1 MDITVLHALLV
12 KTENQPVGNLNVKTV
27 VIFDQKYE
35 FLFQIFNS
43 VTGIKLATFL
53 YFSDQ
58 LLDLKNATQ
67 QTWQGKCF
75 CFPSW
80 FDSVTYI

>member
-1 MDITVLHALLV
+1 MDITVLHALLI

-43 VTGIKLATFL
+43 VTGIKLVTFL
-53 YFSDQ
+53 YFSDR
-58 LLDLKNATQ
+58 LLDLIECYSANMARKM
-67 QTWQGKCF
+67 F
-75 CFPSW
+75 LFS
-80 FDSVTYI
+80 FMV